1 MRKQQYVAAVACL
14 VAGLIGFVGVYAT
27 DKGRERKEAKEQA
40 VEETQKAPASYEV
53 KSDTTVE
60 DATKR
65 AQEQAKKLAEQRARK
80 EKEELQECIMELG
93 VPANIRGEALSLEQ
107 FAKLSNIIYDR
118 QQERNSSQRTE

>member
-80 EKEELQECIMELG
+80 LIKPPC
-93 VPANIRGEALSLEQ
+93 S
-107 FAKLSNIIYDR
+107 IYP
-118 QQERNSSQRTE
+118 NFIFFTTWWNLIS